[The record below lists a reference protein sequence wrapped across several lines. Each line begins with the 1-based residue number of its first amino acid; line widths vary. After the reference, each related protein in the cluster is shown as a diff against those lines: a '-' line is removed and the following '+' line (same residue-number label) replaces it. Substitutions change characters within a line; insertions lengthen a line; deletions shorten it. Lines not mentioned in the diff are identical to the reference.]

1 MGKPPSG
8 VLNGDVKWLG
18 SYDECLAVEA
28 SVNIS
33 GEMTTPYKGQYCS
46 ATFTVGNGRP
56 VGVLLLVTDTRVSML
71 CHNYCRGVQLPL
83 VKL

>member
-1 MGKPPSG
+1 MFFLSKHNKFFYYYYKVLDAMGKPPSG

-33 GEMTTPYKGQYCS
+33 GEMTSPYKGQYCS

-56 VGVLLLVTDTRVSML
+56 VGVL
-71 CHNYCRGVQLPL
+71 
-83 VKL
+83 